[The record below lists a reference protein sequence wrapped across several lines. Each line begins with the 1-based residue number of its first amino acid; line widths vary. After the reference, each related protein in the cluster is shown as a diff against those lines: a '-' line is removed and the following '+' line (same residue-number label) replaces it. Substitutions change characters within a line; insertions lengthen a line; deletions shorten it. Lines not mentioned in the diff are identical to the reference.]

1 MRESHQDPVLGTL
14 VFNRDLDCYEGSV
27 QSGADKIDISISL
40 EGVTDGERLIV
51 AVSANVSSALQLLPK
66 AKGYV
71 TDQLLDIKNG
81 HWLEDDEKPLSR
93 RRFMSDL
100 TPKALVA
107 RTPIDWELY
116 FDAAELFWGHDIV
129 VFWNATK
136 GFERA
141 ETVG

>member
-1 MRESHQDPVLGTL
+1 MRQKRNDPVLGKL
-14 VFNRDLDCYEGSV
+14 VFNRDLDWYEGSV
-27 QSGADKIDISISL
+27 QSGGDKIDLAISL
-40 EGVTDGERLIV
+40 EGVTDDERV
-51 AVSANVSSALQLLPK
+51 VAAVSANVSTVLRLVPE

-93 RRFMSDL
+93 RRFMSHL
-100 TPKALVA
+100 TPKTLIA
-107 RTPIDWELY
+107 RTPVDWEMY
-116 FDAAELFWGHDIV
+116 FDAAELFWGHDIL

-136 GFERA
+136 GFEGA